1 MSCLPTPRGD
11 RIRGIAPSN
20 FRGIAHW
27 LSRRF
32 LILARRPPPPSHLI
46 RLQRASPASIGLVGY
61 DDSAGQNREV
71 NPMGTSLSSPR
82 LSDDGEAVASKSEQY
97 RRYALECLEIARSTH
112 DERTQASLL
121 QMAQV
126 WLRLAQEAERAE
138 RDPSQPQDD

>member
-1 MSCLPTPRGD
+1 
-11 RIRGIAPSN
+11 
-20 FRGIAHW
+20 
-27 LSRRF
+27 
-32 LILARRPPPPSHLI
+32 
-46 RLQRASPASIGLVGY
+46 
-61 DDSAGQNREV
+61 
-71 NPMGTSLSSPR
+71 MGTSLSSPR
-82 LSDDGEAVASKSEQY
+82 LSDDGEAVAPKSEQY